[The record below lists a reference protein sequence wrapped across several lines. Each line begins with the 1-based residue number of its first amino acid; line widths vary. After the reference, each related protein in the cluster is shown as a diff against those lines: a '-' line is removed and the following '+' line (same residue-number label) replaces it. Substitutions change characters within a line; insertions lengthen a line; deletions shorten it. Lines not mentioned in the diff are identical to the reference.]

1 MSIAVGCS
9 QLDVSYPGTVRASHF
24 RDYSFGLCF
33 ASSRPSPNLWISDAV
48 GAAIVV
54 HIHTVK
60 AYGVG
65 VALARVAVGVVV
77 AAVVAAGEVAPPPP
91 AVAALRFRPKET
103 TSRPASPSASEPGWS
118 PLRPPL
124 QSRSPAQSPA
134 AGAACGH
141 CLRAGQRTCAHQ
153 PKRSARRIPWSP
165 ARGTSPA

>member
-48 GAAIVV
+48 VADIVV

-65 VALARVAVGVVV
+65 VALAGVAVGVVV
-77 AAVVAAGEVAPPPP
+77 ADVVADGEDVKPPQSVGVTDSREGHHVPP
-91 AVAALRFRPKET
+91 REPVR
-103 TSRPASPSASEPGWS
+103 SR
-118 PLRPPL
+118 
-124 QSRSPAQSPA
+124 
-134 AGAACGH
+134 
-141 CLRAGQRTCAHQ
+141 
-153 PKRSARRIPWSP
+153 
-165 ARGTSPA
+165 